1 MITIKLLVKMVS
13 KWMLHKKL
21 QTKKVSKLMSAL
33 SFIMLKNGHMRCDH
47 RRIFN
52 ERVNLPEIVNPNDL
66 YFFPLVRTTIKVP
79 VK

>member
-1 MITIKLLVKMVS
+1 
-13 KWMLHKKL
+13 
-21 QTKKVSKLMSAL
+21 MSAL

-47 RRIFN
+47 QRIFN